1 MVHIERDINKG
12 ALELEVA
19 NKLQQIFSTLEPEG
33 PKEVSKNGVSFVSI
47 EDAMKELLDMGVNT

>member
-1 MVHIERDINKG
+1 MVHIERDRNKG

-33 PKEVSKNGVSFVSI
+33 PQDVSKNGVSFVSI